1 MWAKSF
7 PGLKIG
13 ITVWKFDSRGQLAP
27 RLPVVPPI
35 AHGIGAGAQLATF
48 FRIRNLMRTSLALA
62 LAAAAVLAVPAQ
74 AQNSGSISA
83 TATVLSSIAVN
94 GTDLAFGN
102 VAQSQVKTVTPD
114 GAGAGAF
121 HVAGA
126 ASTPIVLNFSSLP
139 ADVGD
144 AGLPLSAWQYMAAD
158 VNSTASLSP
167 AAASVGATFNGTT
180 NATGDYYVWVGATV
194 SAGAGVAP
202 GSYTSTTPIT
212 LDVVYQ

>member
-1 MWAKSF
+1 
-7 PGLKIG
+7 
-13 ITVWKFDSRGQLAP
+13 
-27 RLPVVPPI
+27 
-35 AHGIGAGAQLATF
+35 
-48 FRIRNLMRTSLALA
+48 MRTSIALA
-62 LAAAAVLAVPAQ
+62 LAAAAVLTVPAQ
-74 AQNSGSISA
+74 AQNSADINA
-83 TATVLSSIAVN
+83 TATVLSSINVN

-114 GAGAGAF
+114 GTGAGTF
-121 HVAGA
+121 TIGGA

-180 NATGDYYVWVGATV
+180 NASGAYYVWIGATV
-194 SAGAGVAP
+194 SAGGSVTP

>member
-1 MWAKSF
+1 
-7 PGLKIG
+7 
-13 ITVWKFDSRGQLAP
+13 
-27 RLPVVPPI
+27 
-35 AHGIGAGAQLATF
+35 
-48 FRIRNLMRTSLALA
+48 MRTSLALA

-74 AQNSGSISA
+74 AQNSGSINA
-83 TATVLSSIAVN
+83 TATVLSSINVT
-94 GTDLAFGN
+94 GTNLAFGN

-114 GAGAGAF
+114 GTGAGAF

-126 ASTPIVLNFSSLP
+126 ASTPIVLNFSALP

-167 AAASVGATFNGTT
+167 SAAVVGATFNGTT

-194 SAGAGVAP
+194 SASAAVAP
-202 GSYTSTTPIT
+202 GSYSSSPIT